1 MQCLK
6 ILKPNVK
13 NTCISAAPVQANTPV
28 AFYVQLQRHQST
40 LGTIKFDTVVY
51 EIGGAWNPVTGHFTL
66 PLSGIYCFQLT
77 LVASSGNVAIGHI
90 QKGAT
95 NLQVAH
101 GTSQSGGSAM
111 VVMNCNQNDQMSGN
125 LAYGVVFG
133 RGGNGLYTH
142 FTGFLV
148 SRS

>member
-1 MQCLK
+1 MQCFK
-6 ILKPNVK
+6 IFKAHVE

-28 AFYVQLQRHQST
+28 AFHVQLQRHQST
-40 LGTIKFDTVVY
+40 LGTIKFDRVVY
-51 EIGGAWNPVTGHFTL
+51 EIGGVWNLVTGHFIL

-77 LVASSGNVAIGHI
+77 LVASNNNIAVGQIRKDN
-90 QKGAT
+90 T

-101 GTSQSGGSAM
+101 ATSQSGGSAM
-111 VVMNCNQNDQMSGN
+111 VVMNFNQYDQMSGN
-125 LAYGVVFG
+125 LDYGVVYGQG
-133 RGGNGLYTH
+133 RGGMYTH